1 MADAD
6 RAPDPRRARSANEFI
21 TALQALKDWS
31 RLTYRELS
39 ARADAVG
46 DVLPRSTVANMLGR
60 ATLPR
65 EELVAAFVRACG
77 VGPAEL
83 TVWLAVRKDLAT
95 RVGEPGAGPL
105 PDAAAPPAS
114 GPGGAPDVGQV
125 GSLDVGQVG
134 SLDSLEPREHG
145 EPVSAAASAS
155 RTSQAGARRSR
166 MPMLGA
172 ALGLTV
178 VVAAI
183 AAVLAWRAHDGGDG
197 GGEGRGGRVDKGG
210 SVAVSPDGAAP
221 APGKYRIRAVHSSLC
236 LSERRQDK
244 TAWVYQAPCAEVFP
258 SFSLQRL
265 DDGLWRIATLHPEHG
280 PGCSGIM
287 GQSKAEG
294 AWLGDDYCETR
305 GAGEEFRLEA
315 VDRPAEGF
323 RLRPAHTDE
332 CLGLPDGTTRR
343 WAHVVMLPCRSG
355 APGQVFRFDPVD
367 SGAKER
373 PSGAEEQSS
382 GAEERPSGGRERPS
396 GAKG

>member
-95 RVGEPGAGPL
+95 RAGEPGAGPL
-105 PDAAAPPAS
+105 PDGAAPPAS
-114 GPGGAPDVGQV
+114 GPDGTVDRSPAGP
-125 GSLDVGQVG
+125 
-134 SLDSLEPREHG
+134 LEPLEPHTHG
-145 EPVSAAASAS
+145 EPASSAAPSGS
-155 RTSQAGARRSR
+155 RTPEAGARRSR
-166 MPMLGA
+166 MPMLSA

-178 VVAAI
+178 VVAAV
-183 AAVLAWRAHDGGDG
+183 AAVLAWRAHDDGGG
-197 GGEGRGGRVDKGG
+197 GGEGRGGRADKGG
-210 SVAVSPDGAAP
+210 SVAVSPDDAAP

-258 SFSLQRL
+258 SFSLRRL
-265 DDGLWRIATLHPEHG
+265 DDGLWQIATLHPEHG

-294 AWLGDDYCETR
+294 AWLGDDYCESR

-323 RLRPAHTDE
+323 RLRPAHTGQ

-343 WAHVVMLPCRSG
+343 WAHVVQLPCRSG

-367 SGAKER
+367 SGAKK
-373 PSGAEEQSS
+373 QSS
-382 GAEERPSGGRERPS
+382 GAEERPSG
-396 GAKG
+396 AKG

>member
-6 RAPDPRRARSANEFI
+6 RAPDPRRAENAREFI
-21 TALQALKDWS
+21 AALQALKDWS
-31 RLTYRELS
+31 RLTYRELA

-46 DVLPRSTVANMLGR
+46 DVLPRSTIANMLGR

-83 TVWLAVRKDLAT
+83 TVWLAVRKELAT
-95 RVGEPGAGPL
+95 RAAEPGAGPL
-105 PDAAAPPAS
+105 TEAAADATS
-114 GPGGAPDVGQV
+114 G
-125 GSLDVGQVG
+125 
-134 SLDSLEPREHG
+134 EPREPLGQG
-145 EPVSAAASAS
+145 EPASPTGPSSS
-155 RTSQAGARRSR
+155 RTPEAGARRSR
-166 MPMLGA
+166 TRLLTA
-172 ALGLTV
+172 ALALTV
-178 VVAAI
+178 AVAAT
-183 AAVLAWRAHDGGDG
+183 AAVLVWRAHDDDG
-197 GGEGRGGRVDKGG
+197 GGEGDEPGRKGG
-210 SVAVSPDGAAP
+210 PAAVSSDGPTPAP
-221 APGKYRIRAVHSSLC
+221 VPGKYRIRAVHSSLC
-236 LSERRQDK
+236 LSERPQDK
-244 TAWVYQAPCAEVFP
+244 TAWVYQAPCEDVFP

-294 AWLGDDYCETR
+294 AWLGDDYCESR

-323 RLRPAHTDE
+323 RLRPVHTGQ

-343 WAHVVMLPCRSG
+343 WAHVVQLPCRSG
-355 APGQVFRFDPVD
+355 VPGQVFRFDPVG
-367 SGAKER
+367 SGAKKG
-373 PSGAEEQSS
+373 PSGTKEE
-382 GAEERPSGGRERPS
+382 PSGPKKEPS

>member
-6 RAPDPRRARSANEFI
+6 RAPDPRRAQSAREFI
-21 TALQALKDWS
+21 AALRALKDWS
-31 RLTYRELS
+31 RLTYRELA

-46 DVLPRSTVANMLGR
+46 DVLPRSTIANMLGR

-95 RVGEPGAGPL
+95 CAAEPGAGPL
-105 PDAAAPPAS
+105 AEAAADATPGEPLEQSSPAS
-114 GPGGAPDVGQV
+114 PT
-125 GSLDVGQVG
+125 
-134 SLDSLEPREHG
+134 EP
-145 EPVSAAASAS
+145 SSS
-155 RTSQAGARRSR
+155 RTPEAGTRRSR
-166 MPMLGA
+166 TPMLSA
-172 ALGLTV
+172 ALALTV
-178 VVAAI
+178 AVAAT
-183 AAVLAWRAHDGGDG
+183 AAVLVWRAHDDG
-197 GGEGRGGRVDKGG
+197 GGEGDGAGRKGG
-210 SVAVSPDGAAP
+210 SAAVSSDDPAP
-221 APGKYRIRAVHSSLC
+221 APGKCRILAVHSSLC
-236 LSERRQDK
+236 LSERPQDK
-244 TAWVYQAPCAEVFP
+244 IAWVYQVPCEDVFP
-258 SFSLQRL
+258 SFSLKRL

-323 RLRPAHTDE
+323 RLRPAHTGQ

-343 WAHVVMLPCRSG
+343 WAHVVQLPCRSG
-355 APGQVFRFDPVD
+355 APGQVFRFDPVG
-367 SGAKER
+367 SGAKKE
-373 PSGAEEQSS
+373 
-382 GAEERPSGGRERPS
+382 PS
-396 GAKG
+396 GAKGEPSGAKG

>member
-6 RAPDPRRARSANEFI
+6 RAPDPREARSAAEFI
-21 TALQALKDWS
+21 AALQALKDWS
-31 RLTYRELS
+31 RLTYRELA
-39 ARADAVG
+39 ARADALG
-46 DVLPRSTVANMLGR
+46 DVLPRSTVANMLAR

-95 RVGEPGAGPL
+95 SIERVERVESAEAGGSAEADGSVESARAGEAAESVEVAVSGGPV
-105 PDAAAPPAS
+105 AP
-114 GPGGAPDVGQV
+114 V
-125 GSLDVGQVG
+125 
-134 SLDSLEPREHG
+134 EHG
-145 EPVSAAASAS
+145 EPAAPAAPSVA
-155 RTSQAGARRSR
+155 RPAEAGARRLR
-166 MPMLGA
+166 MPMLGT

-178 VVAAI
+178 VVAAV
-183 AAVLAWRAHDGGDG
+183 AAVLAWRAHDDEG
-197 GGEGRGGRVDKGG
+197 GGGGG
-210 SVAVSPDGAAP
+210 SVAVSPDDRTATPTPAP

-236 LSERRQDK
+236 LSERRTDK
-244 TAWVYQAPCAEVFP
+244 TSWVYQVPCAEVFP
-258 SFSLQRL
+258 SFSLKRL
-265 DDGLWRIATLHPEHG
+265 DDGLWQLATLHPEHG

-323 RLRPAHTDE
+323 RLRPAHTGQ
-332 CLGLPDGTTRR
+332 CLTLPGGTTRH
-343 WAHVVMLPCRSG
+343 WAHVVQLPCRSD
-355 APGQVFRFDPVD
+355 APGQVFRFDPVG
-367 SGAKER
+367 SGAKGR
-373 PSGAEEQSS
+373 PSETKGE
-382 GAEERPSGGRERPS
+382 PS

>member
-95 RVGEPGAGPL
+95 RAGEPGAGPL

-125 GSLDVGQVG
+125 GSLD
-134 SLDSLEPREHG
+134 SLEPREHG

-155 RTSQAGARRSR
+155 PTAEAGARRSR

-183 AAVLAWRAHDGGDG
+183 AAVLAWRAHDGGGG
-197 GGEGRGGRVDKGG
+197 GGEGRGGQVDKGG

-367 SGAKER
+367 SGTKER
-373 PSGAEEQSS
+373 PS

-396 GAKG
+396 GAEG